1 MAVYKRPRMGSIRKH
16 GKGFQV
22 RYYQDGFRQSEQ
34 FDTRSEA
41 EQRLLEIGL
50 EKKKGL
56 TVSSKPHT
64 VRFVELAA
72 AVVNHYIANGHRST
86 SDIEARYRVHLNPV
100 FGRRKAVSISTANIN
115 AYIAKRRSQGA
126 ATGTINRELEAL
138 KRAFKLALQSK
149 TVASMP
155 HIPML
160 RETNVRQGFFTREEI
175 DRLVSFLPDDLG
187 RMVLFGFL
195 TGWRLDEIQGLEWQN
210 VDFTAGEVRLF
221 RSKNEDGRV
230 FPFTEEIRSILKAQ
244 PRKFGEI
251 FPHGAFRKRWATA
264 CHKAG
269 LPCIVTPYGK
279 HGGRKIKALR
289 TFHDLR
295 RSAAREM
302 SRHGVPERVIMQ
314 LMGWKTRSVFDR
326 YRIVSDGDLRDAA
339 RKLDGAKNGAKAR
352 YRKR

>member
-160 RETNVRQGFFTREEI
+160 RETNVREGFFTREEI
-175 DRLVSFLPDDLG
+175 DRLVSFLPADLG

-195 TGWRLDEIQGLEWQN
+195 TGWRLEEIQGLGRRN
-210 VDFTAGEVRLF
+210 IDFSAAEVRLF

-230 FPFTEEIRSILKAQ
+230 FPFTEEIRSILEAQ
-244 PRKFGEI
+244 RGQSSHFGKV
-251 FPHGAFRKRWATA
+251 FPQGAFRKRWATA

-302 SRHGVPERVIMQ
+302 SRCGVPERVIMQ

-326 YRIVSDGDLRDAA
+326 YRIVSGGDLADAV
-339 RKLDGAKNGAKAR
+339 RRLNGANNGAKAR
-352 YRKR
+352 S